1 METIMVRHGVMVV
14 GITGTAKTTNI
25 QTLARALTQLN

>member
-14 GITGTAKTTNI
+14 GITGVGKSTNI
-25 QTLARALTQLN
+25 HTLKRACE